1 MISFFLSRN
10 LTSIDLVITMEGINH
25 CHAAMPEAM
34 ATMANQLTEARETAA
49 MYGMEMP
56 APHEA
61 ERRPSVTFPP
71 PWRPPEMWSDF
82 VWVRKFGDIFREK
95 QSPIFLGWSSLFQ
108 INLDEFWCIFQPK
121 KHIFQT
127 PPFYVDFSVL
137 AAVLLIE
144 IPSFLVI
151 CTAPFLETFPGSSAT
166 GDHGSPGPWPRI
178 LRDWLAA
185 KWWIH
190 GIIFIFLLGTYQ
202 IILNINNMSV
212 AFLWITSSYQWFFGV
227 SIMLEAPNKFYI
239 MGLITIS
246 IDGQEDSWG
255 PWPAFWDPPGP
266 LRDTDICP
274 TEILC
279 GRCRC
284 GSLWPWWPL
293 AMGSQLVA
301 SCLGWCREVT
311 PNWLLG
317 WFMAL
322 SLPGPIIDVFV
333 DVNTL

>member
-1 MISFFLSRN
+1 MQP
-10 LTSIDLVITMEGINH
+10 
-25 CHAAMPEAM
+25 C
-34 ATMANQLTEARETAA
+34 
-49 MYGMEMP
+49 
-56 APHEA
+56 
-61 ERRPSVTFPP
+61 RRPWP
-71 PWRPPEMWSDF
+71 PWRISSQRPVRPPRCTAWRCQHRTKPNDDLRWLSPHPGGLRRCGAILFGSENLGTFFGKNNPRFFWDDHHFSRSIWMNFGVFFNQKNTFFRHPHFMWIS
-82 VWVRKFGDIFREK
+82 VCW
-95 QSPIFLGWSSLFQ
+95 PLF
-108 INLDEFWCIFQPK
+108 C
-121 KHIFQT
+121 
-127 PPFYVDFSVL
+127 V
-137 AAVLLIE
+137 IE